1 MATLTAEARR
11 HRADLNELVSLA
23 NNDLRILFRQFTTAD
38 AARDGLLDVLP
49 RFVNI
54 YGSAA
59 ATLGADWYDDLRDA
73 SDARG
78 RFSAIPADLPDSGRT
93 DALARWGVSP
103 LYAAEPDFA
112 TTLVKVSGGLQR
124 IIANA
129 DRQSVMGSSV
139 ADRSARGWARVG
151 AGECE
156 FCQMLIG
163 RGAVYTEATADFD
176 SHDHCGCI
184 AVPEW
189 T

>member
-11 HRADLNELVSLA
+11 HRRDLNELVRLSE
-23 NNDLRILFRQFTTAD
+23 NDLRLLFREFTTAD
-38 AARDGLLDVLP
+38 MARDGLLDTLP
-49 RFVNI
+49 RFAAT

-78 RFSAIPADLPDSGRT
+78 RFSAIPADLPDRGRT
-93 DALARWGVSP
+93 DALARWGVEP
-103 LYAAEPDFA
+103 LYAAEPDFN
-112 TTLVKVSGGLQR
+112 TTLTKVAGGLQR

-139 ADRSARGWARVG
+139 QDRSARGWERVG
-151 AGECE
+151 AGECD
-156 FCQMLIG
+156 FCQLLIG
-163 RGAVYTEATADFD
+163 RGAVYTEATADFE

-184 AVPEW
+184 ALPAF
-189 T
+189 